1 MNRSKMPL
9 PALGALLIAC
19 ALLCEPARSM
29 GITLTSEQLT
39 RLLKVV
45 DKEGSH
51 AAVPASVAGLL
62 DLNPK
67 QLAPD
72 IKQVVYQDED
82 GNKHGFAPLNDGS
95 GFFMFRAGASL
106 GHSVYRVD
114 EKMHLVRA
122 ARSLVRN
129 GPLLPVAP
137 NEAQRELDDEFA
149 SWSRVLSPNGPSAPM
164 DFPFKKSAGPAEG
177 PAVVPQDFPFGKS
190 GPTKP

>member
-1 MNRSKMPL
+1 MNRRMRA
-9 PALGALLIAC
+9 PAVGALLIAC

-29 GITLTSEQLT
+29 GITLTQEQLT

-45 DKEGSH
+45 DKQGSH
-51 AAVPASVAGLL
+51 ATVPGSVAGLL
-62 DLNPK
+62 DLDPK

-95 GFFMFRAGASL
+95 GFFMFRAGASI

-114 EKMHLVRA
+114 DKMHLVRA
-122 ARSLVRN
+122 ARSLVRS
-129 GPLLPVAP
+129 GPLLPLTP

-149 SWSRVLSPNGPSAPM
+149 SWSKVLSPNGPSAPM
-164 DFPFKKSAGPAEG
+164 DFPFKKSAGPTEG
-177 PAVVPQDFPFGKS
+177 PAVGAQDFPFKKS
-190 GPTKP
+190 EPAKP